1 MFPCLGPYNGEV
13 NFNWIRSDNSSLPPD
28 SYVRGASLFI
38 NNAEASAAGEYTCI
52 GISSSSGTVLFTHK
66 ALLKVTGNVIF

>member
-1 MFPCLGPYNGEV
+1 MFVGPYGGEV

-38 NNAEASAAGEYTCI
+38 NNAEPSAAGEYTCI
-52 GISSSSGTVLFTHK
+52 GISSTGNVLFTHK
-66 ALLKVTGNVIF
+66 AHLKVTGKFVI